1 MFSPPIEEVIE
12 GSVETL
18 NIISTITVCPGT
30 FQPHD
35 DDAVRGSLVEI
46 PCSNRLE
53 PVPRKEQT
61 QAVEIV

>member
-1 MFSPPIEEVIE
+1 MFSPTEEVIE
-12 GSVETL
+12 GSVEIL

-30 FQPHD
+30 FQPY